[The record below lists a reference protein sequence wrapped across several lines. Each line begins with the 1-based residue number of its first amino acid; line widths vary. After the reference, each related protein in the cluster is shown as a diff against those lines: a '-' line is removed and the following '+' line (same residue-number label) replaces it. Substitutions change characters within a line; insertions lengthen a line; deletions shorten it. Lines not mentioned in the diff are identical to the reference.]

1 MRDPK
6 SIDLEDRRLVTAYLR
21 KRDEHSFRALYRKHT
36 PVLYGVV
43 SRFLGEPA
51 DTDDT
56 IQEMWI
62 IAARRLAGFRWE
74 SALGTWLAAIA
85 INCARNL
92 LRQQRAHEG
101 NDYGEVTEL
110 PVTPRIEHAIDPIDM
125 ERAIDALPDGYRQVL
140 VLHDV
145 HGYKHDEVAAILRIA
160 TGTSKSQLTRARSS
174 LRRWL
179 GRGENND
186 AKRSR

>member
-6 SIDLEDRRLVTAYLR
+6 SILEDRPLVAAYLR
-21 KRDEHSFRALYRKHT
+21 KRDEHSFRVLYRRHT

-43 SRFLGEPA
+43 SRFLRDPA
-51 DTDDT
+51 DVEDA
-56 IQEMWI
+56 IQETWI
-62 IAARRLAGFRWE
+62 AAARRLAGFRWE
-74 SALGTWLAAIA
+74 TALGTWLVAIA
-85 INCARNL
+85 INCARNR
-92 LRQQRAHEG
+92 LRRQRADEAG
-101 NDYGEVTEL
+101 DYGEVTEL
-110 PVTPRIEHAIDPIDM
+110 PVTSPIEHAIDPIDM

-145 HGYKHDEVAAILRIA
+145 HGYKHDEVADMLGIA

-179 GRGENND
+179 GRLGENND
-186 AKRSR
+186 AKRSQ